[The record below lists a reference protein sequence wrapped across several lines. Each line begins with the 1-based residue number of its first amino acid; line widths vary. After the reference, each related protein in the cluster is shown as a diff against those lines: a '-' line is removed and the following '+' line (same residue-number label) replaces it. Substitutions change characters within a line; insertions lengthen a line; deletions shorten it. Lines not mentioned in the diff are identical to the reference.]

1 LGVANRRQKPARGS
15 FLKVLIPPGKSG
27 NVLAT
32 IAIGEQYLQPFM
44 KYAYH
49 TWEMYCRRHD
59 LGLILFDDHLI
70 AKSDQNWKNP
80 YWQKFLI
87 GDYLLKQKLGIRSVC
102 CLDTDILISP
112 LAPNIFEN
120 RDETKVGLVSL
131 RKNLAYPYEGSLRR
145 MAFLRNRYFDQK
157 YPLDSSLFVSIDG
170 LYEMIGL
177 DAQDDEA
184 CSGVFVFNCELHGL
198 NMSNFYNSFDKS
210 VMDRDGGGEQI
221 FLNHFVQSKG
231 LVEWLEYRFQA
242 MWTYEMA
249 NKYPFLYKEK
259 DQDQDLSLIKKCIE
273 ASLFTNYFLH
283 FAGSWHEG
291 KMWEQV
297 KVFDTPESLEM
308 FSVFSEYM
316 KTPVYGKPL
325 GAIKPK
331 ENS

>member
-1 LGVANRRQKPARGS
+1 
-15 FLKVLIPPGKSG
+15 LIPPGKSG

-49 TWEMYCRRHD
+49 TWEMYCHRHD

-70 AKSDQNWKNP
+70 VKSDPNWKNP

-87 GDYLLKQKLGIRSVC
+87 GDYLSKQELGIRNVC

-112 LAPNIFEN
+112 LAPNIFDN
-120 RDETKVGLVSL
+120 RDESKVGLVSK
-131 RKNLAYPYEGSLRR
+131 RSNLPFEHHSILRR
-145 MAFLRNRYFDQK
+145 MAFLRNQYYDSN
-157 YPLDSSLFVSIDG
+157 YPLDSSLFITLDD
-170 LYEMIGL
+170 LYKVADL
-177 DAQDDEA
+177 PPQSDDA
-184 CSGVFVFNCELHGL
+184 CSGVFLFSCREHGKKL
-198 NMSNFYNSFDKS
+198 ADFYSSFDNG
-210 VMDRDGGGEQI
+210 VMNKDGGGEQI
-221 FLNHFVQSKG
+221 FLNFFVQSNQ
-231 LVEWLEYRFQA
+231 LVEWLNYRFQA
-242 MWTYEMA
+242 LWTYEISTR
-249 NKYPFLYKEK
+249 YPFLYTNHR
-259 DQDQDLSLIKKCIE
+259 DNLSLIKECIE

-297 KVFDTPESLEM
+297 KVLDTPESLEM
-308 FSVFSEYM
+308 FSAFGEYM

>member
-1 LGVANRRQKPARGS
+1 M
-15 FLKVLIPPGKSG
+15 KVLIPPGKSG

-70 AKSDQNWKNP
+70 SKSDQNWKNP

-87 GDYLLKQKLGIRSVC
+87 GDYLSNQKLGIRSVC

>member
-1 LGVANRRQKPARGS
+1 
-15 FLKVLIPPGKSG
+15 LKVLIPPGKSG

-87 GDYLLKQKLGIRSVC
+87 GDYLSNQKLGIRSVC

>member
-1 LGVANRRQKPARGS
+1 M
-15 FLKVLIPPGKSG
+15 KVLIPPGKSG

-87 GDYLLKQKLGIRSVC
+87 GDYLSNQKLGIRSVC

-145 MAFLRNRYFDQK
+145 MAFLRNRYFDQS

-177 DAQDDEA
+177 DSQDDEA
-184 CSGVFVFNCELHGL
+184 CSGVFVFNCELHGA
-198 NMSNFYNSFDKS
+198 NMSKFFNSFDKS

-249 NKYPFLYKEK
+249 NKYPFLYKDK
-259 DQDQDLSLIKKCIE
+259 DQDLSLIKKCIE

-297 KVFDTPESLEM
+297 KVFDTPDSLEM
-308 FSVFSEYM
+308 FSAFGEYM

>member
-1 LGVANRRQKPARGS
+1 M
-15 FLKVLIPPGKSG
+15 
-27 NVLAT
+27 LAT

-49 TWEMYCRRHD
+49 TWEMYCHRHD

-70 AKSDQNWKNP
+70 AKSDPNWKNP

-87 GDYLLKQKLGIRSVC
+87 GENLSKQKLGVSNIC

-112 LAPNIFEN
+112 LAPNIFAN
-120 RDETKVGLVSL
+120 RNESKVGLISK
-131 RKNLAYPYEGSLRR
+131 RKNLPLQHQEILRR
-145 MAFLRNRYFDQK
+145 MAFLRNRFYDAS
-157 YPLDSSLFVSIDG
+157 YPLDSSLFINLEDLYQVAG
-170 LYEMIGL
+170 LSL
-177 DAQDDEA
+177 QSDDA
-184 CSGVFVFNCELHGL
+184 CSGVFVFSSSIHGEQL
-198 NMSNFYNSFDKS
+198 SNYYHSFDQG

-221 FLNHFVQSKG
+221 FLNHFVQSSQ
-231 LVEWLEYRFQA
+231 LVEWLDYRFQA
-242 MWTYEMA
+242 LWTYEISTR
-249 NKYPFLYKEK
+249 YPFLYSDHREN
-259 DQDQDLSLIKKCIE
+259 LRLIKQCIE

-297 KVFDTPESLEM
+297 KVFDTPESLAM
-308 FSVFSEYM
+308 FRDFAEYL

-331 ENS
+331 EIS

>member
-1 LGVANRRQKPARGS
+1 M
-15 FLKVLIPPGKSG
+15 KVLIPPGKSG

>member
-1 LGVANRRQKPARGS
+1 M
-15 FLKVLIPPGKSG
+15 KVLIPPGKSG

-59 LGLILFDDHLI
+59 LGLVLFDDHLI
-70 AKSDQNWKNP
+70 SPDHPKWKKAT
-80 YWQKFLI
+80 WQKYLI
-87 GDYLLKQKLGIRSVC
+87 GDVVSKSNLSVNNIC
-102 CLDTDILISP
+102 YLDTDILISP
-112 LAPNIFEN
+112 LAPNIFDQHKE
-120 RDETKVGLVSL
+120 DKISLVSKRIGL
-131 RKNLAYPYEGSLRR
+131 QIQLNEILRR
-145 MAFLRNRYFDQK
+145 IAFLRNRFYSDD
-157 YPLDSSLFVSIDG
+157 YPLDSSLFISLQD
-170 LYEMIGL
+170 LYLTIGK
-177 DAQDDEA
+177 DVQENEGCA
-184 CSGVFVFNCELHGL
+184 GVFVFNRRFASKKFVDFF
-198 NMSNFYNSFDKS
+198 MSIDQNVISLT
-210 VMDRDGGGEQI
+210 GGGDQTH
-221 FLNHFVQSKG
+221 FNFFVQSNS
-231 LVEWLEYRFQA
+231 LDSWVDYRFQA
-242 MWTYEMA
+242 LWTYEVSTR
-249 NKYPFLYKEK
+249 YPFLYAKHQENFA
-259 DQDQDLSLIKKCIE
+259 LIKECIE

-308 FSVFSEYM
+308 FSAFDEYM